1 MVVVKIILN
10 SFQSEIV
17 AAQDMRLEC
26 SAIKESVRQFNERTT
41 DDADFSAFSF
51 HQGEKI
57 SSLVVISSVFN
68 ISHGHVK

>member
-1 MVVVKIILN
+1 MYGPLGITYCCIGWKIWNYTEYFL
-10 SFQSEIV
+10 SGAV

-51 HQGEKI
+51 H
-57 SSLVVISSVFN
+57 
-68 ISHGHVK
+68 